1 MMVSLIR
8 TIVPVAVASG
18 LTWLGMKTGFV
29 LDENTSAQMAIAA
42 TGAAV
47 SLYYGIV
54 RLLEQKHPSLGILLG
69 SRQQPTYGKDEQ

>member
-1 MMVSLIR
+1 MIVSLIR

-29 LDENTSAQMAIAA
+29 LDENTSAQVAIAA

-47 SLYYGIV
+47 SLYYGVV
-54 RLLEQKHPSLGILLG
+54 RVLEQRYPWFGVLLG
-69 SRQQPTYGKDEQ
+69 SMRQPTYKKDEQ